1 MAYVLWI
8 TGLPG
13 SGKSTVAERV
23 KKSLPHAIVL
33 RMDAFRK
40 IVTPDPSYSDQE
52 RDLLYRSLVY
62 LARVLYENGHSVIID
77 ATANLRKWRD
87 LAREIIPDFVE
98 VYLQCSIEE
107 CRRREMERKN
117 THGAPKDI
125 YKRAEEGWPVPGV
138 NVPYEEPLHPEVT
151 INTEKTSV
159 EEAGNIIVAALKKS
173 RQM

>member
-1 MAYVLWI
+1 
-8 TGLPG
+8 
-13 SGKSTVAERV
+13 
-23 KKSLPHAIVL
+23 
-33 RMDAFRK
+33 MDAFRK

-87 LAREIIPDFVE
+87 LAREVIPDFIE

-117 THGAPKDI
+117 TLGAPKDI
-125 YKRAEEGWPVPGV
+125 YRKAKEGWPVPGV
-138 NVPYEEPLHPEVT
+138 NVSYEEPLHPEVA

-173 RQM
+173 SQM